1 MSRTAPKHARS
12 AAALGPLAALVCA
25 CGSLGGDGGGGENL
39 PNRGVIPFNYQTVVE
54 GSGEPEPDPYVILDP
69 DRAELGEPFA
79 DLVGDG
85 VRLWVERRSRD
96 GDELGVFE
104 SPDGRTFDGAYAPQL
119 TAAAFAELSGVDAAD
134 IGAPSVFHTTAGET
148 WLALDWND
156 DDGVAVLRL
165 EPAPV
170 AVVALVSAADR
181 GVDGLS
187 SPSIAASPAG
197 DGLVLFATAVR
208 DGGDPIIVV
217 AALSSD
223 GVGPLADAV
232 PSGVPCVDAEGAEV
246 ACWDADGAG
255 APDVRLAR
263 TAAGRRYLRMFFA
276 GGSDLDEALG
286 FAASFDGVTWDRYPY
301 NPTFDDGRTKTLA
314 PSVVRIGDAWLMYL
328 ERRTARVGGIALA
341 INDKPWMADD
351 LVE

>member
-1 MSRTAPKHARS
+1 MSRTVVKRARS
-12 AAALGPLAALVCA
+12 AAALAPLAAFACA

-79 DLVGDG
+79 ELVDDG

-104 SPDGRTFDGAYAPQL
+104 SPDGRTFDGAYATRL
-119 TAAAFAELSGVDAAD
+119 TAAAFAELAGVDATD
-134 IGAPSVFHTTAGET
+134 IGAPSVFHTSGGET

-156 DDGVAVLRL
+156 DAGVAVVRL
-165 EPAPV
+165 EPPPV
-170 AVVALVSAADR
+170 SVVALVRAGDR
-181 GVDGLS
+181 GVDALS
-187 SPSIAASPAG
+187 SPSIAASPDG
-197 DGLVLFATAVR
+197 DGLLLFATAIR
-208 DGGDPIIVV
+208 GDEDPVIVV
-217 AALSSD
+217 ASLTSD

-276 GGSDLDEALG
+276 GGAELDEALG
-286 FAASFDGVTWDRYPY
+286 FAGSFDGVTWDRYPY
-301 NPTFDDGRTKTLA
+301 NPTFDDGRTKTLG
-314 PSVVRIGDAWLMYL
+314 PSVVRIGHAWLMYL
-328 ERRTARVGGIALA
+328 ERRTARIGGIALA
-341 INDKPWMADD
+341 INDKPWMADE